1 MHTPA
6 PGSGSSSG
14 SGPAPV
20 KQCQAIHKFSNVCS
34 CSARPGPV
42 RVLILWLSEDPALNS
57 SCNTGKRSN
66 WGIFY
71 IINSGEQPP
80 HSPSP
85 LPLHF
90 YSLYSHSHTFL
101 LPNLFFTVFF
111 LSPTSLHSL
120 DLFSSFLF
128 SRVRFLIHWLF
139 SFFGKPWIW
148 IIIGRQN
155 PAGFCFKKMILTLN
169 VATVKSCCVGVVSL
183 SAMLLHL
190 SDEYLLVKI
199 QKRISSFS
207 FLFCSVN
214 LS

>member
-1 MHTPA
+1 MSRYVILQQNFKLVHSTEKKNVEKNDYSCFFQTACFPMLYSVELSPAKRMHTPA
-6 PGSGSSSG
+6 PGGGSSSG

-20 KQCQAIHKFSNVCS
+20 KQCQAVHKFSNVCS
-34 CSARPGPV
+34 GSARPGPV
-42 RVLILWLSEDPALNS
+42 RALILWLSEDPALNS

-71 IINSGEQPP
+71 IINSGEQPS

-120 DLFSSFLF
+120 DLFSSFL
-128 SRVRFLIHWLF
+128 SWRVRFLIH
-139 SFFGKPWIW
+139 
-148 IIIGRQN
+148 
-155 PAGFCFKKMILTLN
+155 
-169 VATVKSCCVGVVSL
+169 
-183 SAMLLHL
+183 
-190 SDEYLLVKI
+190 
-199 QKRISSFS
+199 
-207 FLFCSVN
+207 
-214 LS
+214 

>member
-1 MHTPA
+1 MLYSVELSPAKRLHTPA
-6 PGSGSSSG
+6 PGGGSSSG

-20 KQCQAIHKFSNVCS
+20 KQCQAVHKFSNVCS
-34 CSARPGPV
+34 GSARPGPV

-57 SCNTGKRSN
+57 SWNTGKRSN

-71 IINSGEQPP
+71 IINSGEQPS

-120 DLFSSFLF
+120 DLFSSFL
-128 SRVRFLIHWLF
+128 SWRVRFLIHWLF

-148 IIIGRQN
+148 IIIGWHN
-155 PAGFCFKKMILTLN
+155 PAGFCKKMFLTLN
-169 VATVKSCCVGVVSL
+169 VATVKSCVWELFVVSD
-183 SAMLLHL
+183 AP
-190 SDEYLLVKI
+190 
-199 QKRISSFS
+199 
-207 FLFCSVN
+207 
-214 LS
+214 